1 MVQSGGFIY
10 RILDPFKIKDRLMS
24 SAAKLIKE
32 KVGPKSEKDFAN
44 LLVVARLSVPCKEIK
59 KGISAITGSGIMLT
73 NNEIKYIKIIQSLE
87 LKN

>member
-1 MVQSGGFIY
+1 MVQSGGFID
-10 RILDPFKIKDRLMS
+10 IFKIKDRLMN

-44 LLVVARLSVPCKEIK
+44 LLVVTRLSVPCKEIK
-59 KGISAITGSGIMLT
+59 KGISATTGSGIMLT

>member
-1 MVQSGGFIY
+1 MVQSGGFTY
-10 RILDPFKIKDRLMS
+10 RILDISKIKDRLMS

-73 NNEIKYIKIIQSLE
+73 NSEIKYIKIIQSLE